1 MLTFDFEFTPF
12 DMNLCYQQTKNFYDF
27 GWTDKEDLANDVSTG
42 LLPADEYKKITGDD
56 YEAPKSDKKTTTKA
70 N

>member
-27 GWTDKEDLANDVSTG
+27 GWVGKDDLAKDVASG
-42 LLPADEYKKITGDD
+42 WLPASEYEKITGDN
-56 YEAPKSDKKTTTKA
+56 YEAPSTKKEAATKD